1 MKTQVNV
8 LVSAMRLEIGF
19 RDLETPPQGLSE
31 VNTQP
36 KCLQELKKKALN
48 RIKGPLL
55 NSF

>member
-36 KCLQELKKKALN
+36 KCLQDKKK
-48 RIKGPLL
+48 KH
-55 NSF
+55 